1 MIVKVEIA
9 AELHDKLK
17 LKSAKTGISQLEL
30 VNRYVSEGLRFDEK
44 REVESPKPMTPEE
57 IDALLEHDWPEGD
70 WISKRLAGLIDS
82 PVETDAVELKKA
94 SYKRGFSWFF

>member
-57 IDALLEHDWPEGD
+57 IDALLEHDWPGATSLGSPTLCI
-70 WISKRLAGLIDS
+70 IS
-82 PVETDAVELKKA
+82 EELKL
-94 SYKRGFSWFF
+94 